1 MRFGLG
7 EIWSRDTGGL
17 GQEHVSWFAQ
27 PVRQL
32 AGLHCCSP
40 LAGVGV
46 GRQAP
51 GLLASDR
58 VHCTRC
64 STEVTSLTL
73 AGEESR
79 GVLPMLKPGDLIA
92 MGGDSQESSL

>member
-51 GLLASDR
+51 GLWP
-58 VHCTRC
+58 VTE
-64 STEVTSLTL
+64 ST
-73 AGEESR
+73 AQGAAQR
-79 GVLPMLKPGDLIA
+79 
-92 MGGDSQESSL
+92 

>member
-1 MRFGLG
+1 MVQGY
-7 EIWSRDTGGL
+7 WGL
-17 GQEHVSWFAQ
+17 GQEHVTWFAQ

-32 AGLHCCSP
+32 AGLHCGSP
-40 LAGVGV
+40 LAGVGA
-46 GRQAP
+46 GRQAS

-64 STEVTSLTL
+64 SPEVTSLTL

-79 GVLPMLKPGDLIA
+79 GVLPVLKQGDSIA
-92 MGGDSQESSL
+92 MGSDNQERSL